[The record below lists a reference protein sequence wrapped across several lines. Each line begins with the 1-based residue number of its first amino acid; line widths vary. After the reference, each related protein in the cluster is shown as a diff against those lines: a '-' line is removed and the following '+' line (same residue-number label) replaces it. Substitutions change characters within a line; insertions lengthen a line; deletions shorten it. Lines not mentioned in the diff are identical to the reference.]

1 MSWKYMSGS
10 VNSIVW
16 TCVKLL
22 LVGAVLTFGG
32 VLYYYVSTKDT
43 LEFRTGI
50 VDLYLKFRISRFF
63 SGADV
68 DIRDVR
74 LSWRKADENFFL
86 SAKGITVVNKN
97 LGFRMEIPE
106 VLVYSKI
113 GILFLWGDWGASR
126 VEIPEISLNAFDS
139 GEEAGVLWVPSS
151 VPTLREKLSVLAGSS
166 IPVKVGSMLFRNQV
180 GEDFKADSL
189 SFGTEKKYDGRVFS
203 LELASGQSSVKVR
216 LSEHYKGVLSLS
228 VQYDNFDTRLLG
240 YLKFLDSRLAAY
252 NRMLLSGTIG
262 LVLDAHDH
270 IEYVEVNL
278 QSLRGVLPYGGEDIV
293 IQHLRA
299 RAKYSGD
306 KLTLTGFDLLADDV
320 ALRMQ
325 AAFDADTGRLGV
337 NIGGYEIEAQ
347 KVCKYWPEVLHPN
360 LKSWYC
366 GNVKGVFRE
375 PQVAFYG
382 SVDDVKNVKNY
393 RLSSHVK
400 DATITV
406 SDGVGSVNIV
416 DGGLLIDKGELVIRS
431 GNYNFRGINAVEGV
445 ATIRDSDSGAKLEVQ
460 GRALCD
466 ASKLY
471 DAVNGEERFKLESQN
486 VTGAGDTKFSVNVVD
501 LFSHSNMKSDIHVK
515 SEISNFAVRG
525 VLGSFDV
532 YDAGLEVVYQDG
544 AVEARMNGKMNE
556 HDMTLRVT
564 GDPGSGGSMLC
575 KFNGYVSGEN
585 IQKLSDIA
593 RGIALSGHAKAN
605 INWVSNYSGLGDAKV
620 DGVLDTSGLHS
631 SIGYFPTDDQERPFR
646 FSAVVESDGDIQVND
661 AAVEGQDV
669 KIQVRGSIGSGGMSL
684 TADTVRFLKTDARAS
699 VESKDG
705 DIVLR
710 LSGKLLDLSKADFGA
725 FLKGKSLK
733 RDGAFRVDVRSK
745 NTLLKNN
752 VTLSKLLFS
761 LDRDRTGN
769 LKAQVSGRFSEDNA
783 LVSIEY
789 GPRGLEVSTENAG
802 SFLRAIDVLNTVDG
816 GYLSIYMYP
825 DNHRNKTHGMFSITN
840 FNIVNA
846 PILAQILTLSS
857 LQGISNTLSGSG
869 IHFGKL
875 NVPFSYSSNL
885 ISFKESW
892 IEGIELGISLGGEI
906 DLNTKSF
913 DVRGQIVPAYAVS
926 KLVWNT
932 PMVGKLLTGGQSR
945 GIVAIDYKVKGT
957 AKAHDISVNFLSIL
971 TPNLLKRVLQALDD
985 KSKGSEGGGIQET
998 RKRRRTVS

>member
-1 MSWKYMSGS
+1 M
-10 VNSIVW
+10 NSIVW

-32 VLYYYVSTKDT
+32 VLYYHVSTKDT

-50 VDLYLKFRISRFF
+50 VDLYLKFRLSRFF
-63 SGADV
+63 PGADV
-68 DIRDVR
+68 DIQDVR

-86 SAKGITVVNKN
+86 SAKGLTVVNKD

-106 VLVYSKI
+106 VSVYSKI

-126 VEIPEISLNAFDS
+126 VEIPEISLDAFDS
-139 GEEAGVLWVPSS
+139 GRKTNVLWVPSS
-151 VPTLREKLSVLAGSS
+151 ISTFKEKLSVLTGSS
-166 IPVKVGSMLFRNQV
+166 IPVKVGSMLFRNQA
-180 GEDFKADSL
+180 GESFKADSL
-189 SFGTEKKYDGRVFS
+189 SFGTEQKYDGRVFY
-203 LELASGQSSVKVR
+203 LELASDQSSVKVR
-216 LSEHYKGVLSLS
+216 LSEHYKGILSLS

-252 NRMLLSGTIG
+252 NRMLISGNMG
-262 LVLDAHDH
+262 LVLNEHDH

-278 QSLRGVLPYGGEDIV
+278 QSLKGVLPYEGEDIV
-293 IQHLRA
+293 IQNLRA

-325 AAFDADTGRLGV
+325 AAFDADTGRLVV

-347 KVCKYWPEVLHPN
+347 KVCKYWPEVLYPN
-360 LKSWYC
+360 LKSRYC
-366 GNVKGVFRE
+366 KNVKGIFRE

-382 SVDDVKNVKNY
+382 SIDDIKNVKNY

-406 SDGVGSVNIV
+406 SDKVGPVNIV

-445 ATIRDSDSGAKLEVQ
+445 ATIKNGDSGVELEVQ

-471 DAVNGEERFKLESQN
+471 DAVNAEERLKLESKN
-486 VTGAGDTKFSVNVVD
+486 VTGEGDTKFSVKIVD
-501 LFSHSNMKSDIHVK
+501 LFSPSNMKSDIQVK
-515 SEISNFAVRG
+515 SEISNLAVHG
-525 VLGSFDV
+525 VLGSFDIH
-532 YDAGLEVVYQDG
+532 DAGLEVVYQNG
-544 AVEARMNGKMNE
+544 TLEAHMNGKMNE
-556 HDMTLRVT
+556 HDMTLAVT
-564 GDPGSGGSMLC
+564 GDPGSDGSMLC
-575 KFNGYVSGEN
+575 KFSGYVSGEN
-585 IQKLSDIA
+585 IQKFSDVG

-605 INWVSNYSGLGDAKV
+605 INWVSNYSGMGDTKV
-620 DGVLDTSGLHS
+620 DGVLDTSGLYS
-631 SIGYFPTDDQERPFR
+631 SIGYFPTDDQERLLR
-646 FSAVVESDGDIQVND
+646 FSAVVGSDGDIQVSD
-661 AAVEGQDV
+661 AIVEGQGV
-669 KIQVRGSIGSGGMSL
+669 KIQVRGSIGKEVISL
-684 TADTVRFLKTDARAS
+684 TADTVRFLKTDAQAS

-705 DIVLR
+705 DMVLK

-733 RDGAFRVDVRSK
+733 RDGSFRVDVRSK
-745 NTLLKNN
+745 SALLKNN
-752 VTLSKLLFS
+752 VALSKLRFS
-761 LDRDRTGN
+761 LDCDRTGN
-769 LKAQVSGRFSEDNA
+769 LKAEVSGRFSEDNA
-783 LVSIEY
+783 LVNIEY

-825 DNHRNKTHGMFSITN
+825 NSHRDKTHGMFSITN

-875 NVPFSYSSNL
+875 NVPFSYSDNL

-892 IEGIELGISLGGEI
+892 IEGIELGISLGGKI
-906 DLNTKSF
+906 DLNTRSF

-971 TPNLLKRVLQALDD
+971 APNLLKRVLHALDD
-985 KSKGSEGGGIQET
+985 KSKGGNEGSGGIQET
-998 RKRRRTVS
+998 RKHKRTVS